1 VNYDASK
8 PGARAIEMNEVAPP
22 IGDDDLHAY
31 VDGQLEVGRR
41 DAVERYLAA
50 TPEAAERVAA
60 YQMQRQAIRA
70 AFAAEPP
77 PPHLSLAGII
87 AQRRSRPRVSWLIAA
102 SVALAFGLGAAG
114 GWLAHDAPGRGETQR
129 AMALLEQ
136 QALASHIVYAADSRH
151 PVEIAGAETPH
162 LQEWLSS
169 RLDRTVV
176 APDLSTAGYHLIG
189 GRLLATERGGAA
201 ALLMYDDAAHRRV
214 SVLLRPATSPKLY
227 APWRITHEDGVNVCA
242 WIDDGLG
249 VAVAAAL
256 PETDLMPL
264 VKLIDSD
271 FEEHG

>member
-1 VNYDASK
+1 VNYD
-8 PGARAIEMNEVAPP
+8 GNELGDRAIEMNEVTPP

-31 VDGQLEVGRR
+31 VDGQLETGRQP
-41 DAVERYLAA
+41 AVERYLAA
-50 TPEAAERVAA
+50 NPEAAERVAA
-60 YQMQRQAIRA
+60 YQMQREAIRA

-87 AQRRSRPRVSWLIAA
+87 AQRHRRPRVSWLIAA

-114 GWLAHDAPGRGETQR
+114 GWLVHDLPGRGETQR

-136 QALASHIVYAADSRH
+136 QAFASHIVYAADTRH
-151 PVEIAGAETPH
+151 PVEVVEAPH
-162 LQEWLSS
+162 LQEWLSN
-169 RLDRTVV
+169 RLDRIVV
-176 APDLSTAGYHLIG
+176 APDLSTFGYHLIG
-189 GRLLATERGGAA
+189 GRLLATERGSAA

-214 SVLLRPATSPKLY
+214 SVLLRPGTTSKLY
-227 APWRITHEDGVNVCA
+227 APWRITRKDGVNVCA

-264 VKLIDSD
+264 VKQIDSD
-271 FEEHG
+271 FEEHS

>member
-1 VNYDASK
+1 
-8 PGARAIEMNEVAPP
+8 MNEVTPP

-31 VDGQLEVGRR
+31 VDGQLEVGRQP
-41 DAVERYLAA
+41 AVERYLAA
-50 TPEAAERVAA
+50 NPEAAERVAA
-60 YQMQRQAIRA
+60 YQEQREAIRA
-70 AFAAEPP
+70 AFAADAAEPP

-102 SVALAFGLGAAG
+102 SVALAFGLGAAS
-114 GWLAHDAPGRGETQR
+114 GWLVHDLPGRGETQR

-151 PVEIAGAETPH
+151 PVEVAGAETPH
-162 LQEWLSS
+162 LQEWLSN

-176 APDLSTAGYHLIG
+176 APDLSTFGYHLIG

-201 ALLMYDDAAHRRV
+201 ALLMYDDAVHRRV
-214 SVLLRPATSPKLY
+214 SVLLRPATTPKLY
-227 APWRITHEDGVNVCA
+227 APWRITRKDGVNVCA